1 MKDFL
6 KTHCGNSS
14 VARATLWLLC
24 GKKPVGVVNIV
35 VTVPG
40 ARKEAEAFPEVLWVA
55 EFLGEIGNPL
65 HVVIRYGKKLSLFC
79 ILSECRILRMT
90 SRNSSSAQTRILNKA

>member
-1 MKDFL
+1 MIMIHYDHIWNIIFVKDL
-6 KTHCGNSS
+6 NTLWQQQREA
-14 VARATLWLLC
+14 ARATLWLLC

-55 EFLGEIGNPL
+55 EYLDL
-65 HVVIRYGKKLSLFC
+65 VRRYT
-79 ILSECRILRMT
+79 LR
-90 SRNSSSAQTRILNKA
+90 

>member
-1 MKDFL
+1 M
-6 KTHCGNSS
+6 
-14 VARATLWLLC
+14 ATAALPVLLSGFC
-24 GKKPVGVVNIV
+24 VVKKPVGVVNIV

-55 EFLGEIGNPL
+55 EYLGEIGNPL
-65 HVVIRYGKKLSLFC
+65 HVVKSYGKKLSLFC

>member
-1 MKDFL
+1 MKDL
-6 KTHCGNSS
+6 NTLWQQQR
-14 VARATLWLLC
+14 VAARATLWLLC

-90 SRNSSSAQTRILNKA
+90 SRNSSSAQTRILDKA

>member
-1 MKDFL
+1 MKDL
-6 KTHCGNSS
+6 NTLWQQQR
-14 VARATLWLLC
+14 VAARATLWLLC

-55 EFLGEIGNPL
+55 EDLDEIGNPL
-65 HVVIRYGKKLSLFC
+65 HVVIRYGKKLSLFY

-90 SRNSSSAQTRILNKA
+90 SRNSSSAQTRILDKA

>member
-1 MKDFL
+1 MKDL
-6 KTHCGNSS
+6 NTLWQQQR
-14 VARATLWLLC
+14 VAARATLWLLC

-55 EFLGEIGNPL
+55 EYLGEIGNPL
-65 HVVIRYGKKLSLFC
+65 HVVKSYGKKLSLFC
-79 ILSECRILRMT
+79 ILSECRVLRMT
-90 SRNSSSAQTRILNKA
+90 SRNSSSAQTRILDKA